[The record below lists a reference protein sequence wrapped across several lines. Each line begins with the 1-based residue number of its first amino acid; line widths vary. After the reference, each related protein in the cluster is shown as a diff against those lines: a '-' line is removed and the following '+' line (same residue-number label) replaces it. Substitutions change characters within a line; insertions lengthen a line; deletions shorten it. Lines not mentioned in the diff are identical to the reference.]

1 MRRFHETF
9 SVVSTVRSVRLRP
22 ECDQDA
28 FIRAVGIH
36 REQRDVKVGNVF
48 RKIDSLV
55 KSLCRSN

>member
-36 REQRDVKVGNVF
+36 REQRDVKVGNV
-48 RKIDSLV
+48 KIDSLV